1 MTVRYVTA
9 SILCAAAAVF
19 IVPNAEASPSKRP
32 APDSQ
37 VASCNQQDIVTRL
50 LDQVRHATTL
60 KERQLIHHELV
71 EVIHSGEC

>member
-9 SILCAAAAVF
+9 SILCATAMF
-19 IVPNAEASPSKRP
+19 IVPNAEAGPLKRP
-32 APDSQ
+32 APDGQ

-50 LDQVRHATTL
+50 LDQVRQATTL